1 MGRPGY
7 ISIYVDD
14 KTNQMF
20 DKFIKL
26 KGLTKSDALAEMM
39 EIYMLCQDEEL
50 YMNLKKEALGLEQ
63 AKQAVLAR
71 SDNSAVNDFIFM
83 KLGYSFDVEGNQM
96 GGEETIDA
104 HIRNCNENGLGYT
117 WFATDSLTWGMAKK
131 KVAYYNNLVQSGE
144 TVQML
149 FASGYNDNNEIAY
162 AADVLEIASNRD
174 TIPCPGEGGT
184 EPEEFAG
191 QKAKIWIKITKIREE
206 HNLKAAMMKVRSTDS
221 NLKQVITTSQFH
233 FGYVYLPDE
242 EDGER

>member
-26 KGLTKSDALAEMM
+26 KGQTKSDALGEMM

-50 YMNLKKEALGLEQ
+50 YMNLKKEALGVEKV
-63 AKQAVLAR
+63 KQAVLSRADIR
-71 SDNSAVNDFIFM
+71 AVNDFIFM
-83 KLGYSFDVEGNQM
+83 KLGYSIDGEGNQL

-131 KVAYYNNLVQSGE
+131 KVAYYNNLVQIGE
-144 TVQML
+144 IVHML
-149 FASGYNDNNEIAY
+149 FAFGYEDNNEIGY
-162 AADVLEIASNRD
+162 VADVLEIASSRD
-174 TIPCPGEGGT
+174 AIPCPGDDGT

-191 QKAKIWIKITKIREE
+191 QKAKIWIKITNIREE
-206 HNLKAAMMKVRSTDS
+206 HNLKAEMLKVRSTDS

-233 FGYVYLPDE
+233 FGYVYLPEKEDE
-242 EDGER
+242 